1 MEPAATTSD
10 DVWTEERLFRVLAN
24 LEGGDYVEV
33 DSFATEDEAEA
44 CAKELADRLAGTSEW
59 PRIRGRYLR
68 PETITA
74 IEISERRRWGGSSAR
89 ASAYG
94 ATGSLS

>member
-1 MEPAATTSD
+1 MEQAATQD
-10 DVWTEERLFRVLAN
+10 DWTEERLFRVLLN
-24 LEGGDYVEV
+24 LEGGDWVEV
-33 DSFATEDEAEA
+33 DSFGTEEEAEE
-44 CAKELADRLAGTSEW
+44 CAKELADRLAATAEW
-59 PRIRGRYLR
+59 PRVRGRYLR

-94 ATGSLS
+94 AA

>member
-1 MEPAATTSD
+1 METTENG
-10 DVWTEERLFRVLAN
+10 WNEERLYRVL
-24 LEGGDYVEV
+24 LSLSGGDTVEV
-33 DSFATEDEAEA
+33 DSFATETEPEA
-44 CAKELADRLAGTSEW
+44 CAQELAERLAGTTEW

-89 ASAYG
+89 AAAFDGPQPS
-94 ATGSLS
+94 

>member
-1 MEPAATTSD
+1 METGD
-10 DVWTEERLFRVLAN
+10 DVWNEERLYRVLLN
-24 LEGGDYVEV
+24 LSSGDWVEV
-33 DSFATEDEAEA
+33 DSFASEAEAEA
-44 CAKELADRLAGTSEW
+44 CAQGLAEQLAATTEW

-89 ASAYG
+89 AA
-94 ATGSLS
+94 AFEAPAA

>member
-1 MEPAATTSD
+1 METVVDTTED
-10 DVWTEERLFRVLAN
+10 AWAEEPSFRVVLN
-24 LEGGDYVEV
+24 LEGGDSIEVE
-33 DSFATEDEAEA
+33 SFHTEDEAEA
-44 CAKELADRLAGTSEW
+44 CAKQLADLLAGTSEW
-59 PRIRGRYLR
+59 PRIGGRYLR

-94 ATGSLS
+94 S

>member
-1 MEPAATTSD
+1 METTED
-10 DVWTEERLFRVLAN
+10 GWNEERLYRVLLN
-24 LEGGDYVEV
+24 LTGGDWVEV
-33 DSFATEDEAEA
+33 ESFSTETEAEA
-44 CAKELADRLAGTSEW
+44 CAQGLAEQLAATSEW

-89 ASAYG
+89 AAAFDG
-94 ATGSLS
+94 PPAA

>member
-1 MEPAATTSD
+1 METTEDGWS
-10 DVWTEERLFRVLAN
+10 EEKLYRVLLN
-24 LEGGDYVEV
+24 LTGGDWVEV
-33 DSFATEDEAEA
+33 DSFGTETEAEA
-44 CAKELADRLAGTSEW
+44 CAQDLAERLAGTTEW

-89 ASAYG
+89 AVAFEG
-94 ATGSLS
+94 PPAA

>member
-1 MEPAATTSD
+1 METGD
-10 DVWTEERLFRVLAN
+10 DVWNEERLYRVLLN
-24 LEGGDYVEV
+24 LSSGDWVEV
-33 DSFATEDEAEA
+33 DSFASEAEA
-44 CAKELADRLAGTSEW
+44 EARAQELAEQLAATTEW

-89 ASAYG
+89 AA
-94 ATGSLS
+94 AFEAPAA

>member
-1 MEPAATTSD
+1 MEHAAPQD
-10 DVWTEERLFRVLAN
+10 DWAEERLYRVLLN
-24 LEGGDYVEV
+24 LDSGDWVEV
-33 DSFATEDEAEA
+33 DSFATEDEAEE
-44 CAKELADRLAGTSEW
+44 CAKGLADRLATTTEW

-74 IEISERRRWGGSSAR
+74 VEISERRRWGGSSAR

-94 ATGSLS
+94 TADAA

>member
-1 MEPAATTSD
+1 METTENG
-10 DVWTEERLFRVLAN
+10 WNEERLYRVL
-24 LEGGDYVEV
+24 LSLSGGDTIEV
-33 DSFATEDEAEA
+33 DSFATETEAEA
-44 CAKELADRLAGTSEW
+44 CAQELAERLAGTTEW

-89 ASAYG
+89 AAAFDGPQPS
-94 ATGSLS
+94 

>member
-1 MEPAATTSD
+1 MESAASTPD
-10 DVWTEERLFRVLAN
+10 DSWTEERLFRVLLN
-24 LEGGDYVEV
+24 LDDGDSIEV

-44 CAKELADRLAGTSEW
+44 CAKSLADRLAETSEW

-89 ASAYG
+89 ATAYG
-94 ATGSLS
+94 AP

>member
-1 MEPAATTSD
+1 MEQEDTQD
-10 DVWTEERLFRVLAN
+10 DWSEERLFRVLVN
-24 LEGGDYVEV
+24 LDGGDWVEA
-33 DSFATEDEAEA
+33 DSFGTEEEAEE
-44 CAKELADRLAGTSEW
+44 CAKELADRLARTAEW

-94 ATGSLS
+94 AA